1 MRREYTLTL
10 RWKKA
15 ELLAAAGKVARTLGV
30 PLFARTKAEL
40 ASFLVHYEEEAKRA
54 EAARG

>member
-1 MRREYTLTL
+1 VRF
-10 RWKKA
+10 KHPGGGGGNAK
-15 ELLAAAGKVARTLGV
+15 GIGV